1 MSDQL
6 RYPIG
11 LPQMRIELSEMER
24 TELINQIESTP
35 RLLRQAVSGLGETQ
49 LATPYRP
56 GGWSVRQL
64 VHHVADSHLN
74 AYIRF
79 RWALTENTPVIK
91 AYDQDSWASL
101 SDAIDGPVED
111 SLLLLDA
118 LHSRW
123 CRLLRSLDAEEWK
136 RKVIHPEDGDRTCQD
151 FLIIYAW
158 HGAHHIAHITN
169 LQVRE
174 GWK

>member
-1 MSDQL
+1 MPDNL

-11 LPQMRIELSEMER
+11 HPQLQIEISDAKLE
-24 TELINQIESTP
+24 ELIGQIQSAP
-35 RLLRQAVSGLGETQ
+35 ALLRQAVADLSEDQ
-49 LATPYRP
+49 LDTPYRRD
-56 GGWSVRQL
+56 GWTVRQV

-79 RWALTENTPVIK
+79 RWALTEKSPVIK
-91 AYDQDSWASL
+91 AYNQDGWARL
-101 SDAIDGPVED
+101 PDACDGPIEE

-123 CRLLRSLDAEEWK
+123 CRLLKTMSRSDWTS
-136 RKVIHPEDGDRTCQD
+136 KVIHPEDGERTCQD

-158 HGAHHIAHITN
+158 HGLHHITHITN
-169 LQVRE
+169 LRNRE
-174 GWK
+174 EWI